1 MDRQPCLPCIAQCRK
16 PQPQEY
22 ARAMNWIYP
31 LGFLIIFF
39 IVALLIQQWLLK
51 RALNQVVAIFQKN
64 RATTR
69 ETARTLEELNLQPL
83 GFLRRPAAFRNF
95 NHRVVETLSNTGI
108 VIVTEDQRYYLSE
121 SALAKSPLG
130 QMLNTPPS
138 N

>member
-1 MDRQPCLPCIAQCRK
+1 
-16 PQPQEY
+16 
-22 ARAMNWIYP
+22 MNWIYP

-95 NHRVVETLSNTGI
+95 NHRVVETLSNAGI
-108 VIVTEDQRYYLSE
+108 VMVTEDLKYYLSE
-121 SALAKSPLG
+121 EELAKSPLG
-130 QMLNTPPS
+130 RMLDPS
-138 N
+138 HRA